1 MPKLIAIYAMTATV
15 EVTIQNREDLV
26 VTGNEAVP
34 QPLRIVAVRVKSGQ
48 IEQSNDS
55 RFPSPSMNSWMD
67 MIVGSLY
74 IWPGPIQPLNY
85 VGVR

>member
-48 IEQSNDS
+48 IEAVQ
-55 RFPSPSMNSWMD
+55 RFTVPFTINELMD
-67 MIVGSLY
+67 GYDPVSYTHLTL
-74 IWPGPIQPLNY
+74 PTNRE
-85 VGVR
+85 V

>member
-48 IEQSNDS
+48 IEAVH
-55 RFPSPSMNSWMD
+55 RFTVPFTINELMD
-67 MIVGSLY
+67 GY
-74 IWPGPIQPLNY
+74 DRW
-85 VGVR
+85 

>member
-48 IEQSNDS
+48 IEAVQ
-55 RFPSPSMNSWMD
+55 RFTVPFTINELMD
-67 MIVGSLY
+67 GY
-74 IWPGPIQPLNY
+74 DRW
-85 VGVR
+85 